1 MRTSVLM
8 ATLGEP
14 GWDRFVPDLLA
25 QTRPADE
32 IIVVIDRPTGSP
44 EQSALRA
51 AYPQLRFLFNE
62 TNLGLTASLNRGLH
76 AATGDI
82 VFRTDDDDRSASER
96 FARQLELFAAGGADV
111 VTTWAEGV
119 RDLPG
124 AEPWLIRQP
133 TSDAAI
139 RQALLGR
146 NILVHA
152 SLAFRRDRVL
162 ALGGYDETF
171 RHAQDYALYLAAI
184 RAGLRFAAVPE
195 PLVRRVYPET
205 SITVA
210 RRYHQLMYSCAA
222 RLVHAAHSGDR
233 GDFLRVVARY
243 ALLAATPAWLRRW
256 RRALFQRLG
265 RGA

>member
-25 QTRPADE
+25 QSRPADE
-32 IIVVIDRPTGSP
+32 IIVVIDRPTDAA
-44 EQSALRA
+44 EQAALRA
-51 AYPQLRFLFNE
+51 AHPQLRLLFNE
-62 TNLGLTASLNRGLH
+62 ANLGLTASLNRGLQ
-76 AATGDI
+76 AASGDI
-82 VFRTDDDDRSASER
+82 VFRTDDDDRSAPER
-96 FARQLELFAAGGADV
+96 FARQLELFETDGADLV
-111 VTTWAEGV
+111 SAWAEGV
-119 RDLPG
+119 RDVPG

-133 TSDAAI
+133 TADAAI
-139 RQALLGR
+139 KQALLGR
-146 NILVHA
+146 NVLVHA
-152 SLAFRRDRVL
+152 SLAFRREKVV

-184 RAGLRFAAVPE
+184 RAGLRFAAVAE

-222 RLVHAAHSGDR
+222 RLVHSADSGDR